1 MYVSTVVSEYRD
13 GACGRR
19 RDEVDALAEEVVA
32 DSVVRAEGVG
42 ENEGSRGDLSGNERA
57 ELRGCPPLLVSAWG
71 NCEACATEVSI
82 LSDGDVM
89 MAI

>member
-1 MYVSTVVSEYRD
+1 VSTVVSEYRD

-42 ENEGSRGDLSGNERA
+42 ENEGSRGDLSGNEWA
-57 ELRGCPPLLVSAWG
+57 ELGGCPPLWVSAWG
-71 NCEACATEVSI
+71 SCEACATDVSI
-82 LSDGDVM
+82 LRDGDVI